1 MAMHVDNRIW
11 GRNGEAPPM
20 PLNTAEPIHDGQS
33 SDGMG
38 RMTKRESEH
47 ADPARLRKETRE
59 WLATRTIPNVREVAR
74 DLENAGEDVH
84 DLMAAIDELESLVR
98 GARTKPRKRAVA
110 KSHA

>member
-1 MAMHVDNRIW
+1 
-11 GRNGEAPPM
+11 M
-20 PLNTAEPIHDGQS
+20 PLNTAETFHDGQS

-38 RMTKRESEH
+38 QMPKVESERV
-47 ADPARLRKETRE
+47 DPVRLRKETRE

-84 DLMAAIDELESLVR
+84 DLMTAIDELESLVR
-98 GARTKPRKRAVA
+98 GPRTKPRKRAVA

>member
-1 MAMHVDNRIW
+1 M
-11 GRNGEAPPM
+11 GRNDEAPPK

-38 RMTKRESEH
+38 RMDKHVSKH
-47 ADPARLRKETRE
+47 VDPVRLRKETRE

-84 DLMAAIDELESLVR
+84 DLNAAIDELESLVR

>member
-1 MAMHVDNRIW
+1 MGTDDVSF
-11 GRNGEAPPM
+11 PM
-20 PLNTAEPIHDGQS
+20 RLNTAEPIHDGQS

-38 RMTKRESEH
+38 RMTKHESEH
-47 ADPARLRKETRE
+47 VNPVRLRKDTRE

>member
-1 MAMHVDNRIW
+1 
-11 GRNGEAPPM
+11 
-20 PLNTAEPIHDGQS
+20 
-33 SDGMG
+33 MG
-38 RMTKRESEH
+38 RMTKDESKH
-47 ADPARLRKETRE
+47 ADPVRLRKETRE

>member
-1 MAMHVDNRIW
+1 ML
-11 GRNGEAPPM
+11 
-20 PLNTAEPIHDGQS
+20 LNTAEPIRDGQS

-38 RMTKRESEH
+38 RMTKHEAEH
-47 ADPARLRKETRE
+47 ADSARLRKETRE

-84 DLMAAIDELESLVR
+84 DLVAAIDELESLVR

-110 KSHA
+110 RSRA